1 MKKGLLVFSSVL
13 LSAFLLLG
21 CAQGYAA
28 FLDAADVEIPLSQPM
43 RALEPPESLELA
55 AAAGLIGCE
64 EWDAIALLG
73 KGEDLFADDGFE
85 YIGRRY
91 TTQLYQEPVT
101 AYTNRGNDN
110 RIDSLTLWL
119 TDGKSPV
126 TADVVARWQERITA
140 AAGAEMQVQPVSAA
154 SGMQSWKWQTAD
166 RVFTLRLLDD
176 VLTLGINAAIG
187 ELK

>member
-1 MKKGLLVFSSVL
+1 MKKGLLIFSSVL

-101 AYTNRGNDN
+101 VYTNRGNDI

-119 TDGKSPV
+119 TDGKTPV
-126 TADVVARWQERITA
+126 TADVIARWQARITA

-166 RVFTLRLLDD
+166 RFFTLR
-176 VLTLGINAAIG
+176 TGFSPCG
-187 ELK
+187 CWMMS